1 LTAPIDPGDGP
12 AWPVKALVVGVL
24 ALLLIAGVATVEAWP
39 FTGWRLYS
47 NTKGP
52 TAGSFFAYRVGP
64 HGREHKVDY
73 DQLPYSYQ
81 RAPYVLNKFPHSSA
95 ATRESVC
102 DGLAHGERKAGYPVR
117 AIRVYWE
124 VRRVVPVDGERHT
137 KLIERQR
144 RYTCARRSA

>member
-1 LTAPIDPGDGP
+1 MADTDRVP
-12 AWPVKALVVGVL
+12 AAARVFVLVLIG
-24 ALLLIAGVATVEAWP
+24 ALLYFGWNAIEKWP

-52 TAGSFFAYRVGP
+52 TAGTFVAYRVGP
-64 HGREHKVDY
+64 SGAEHEIDY
-73 DQLPYSYQ
+73 HDLPYSYQ

-102 DGLAHGERKAGYPVR
+102 DGLAHGERDAGRPVQ

-124 VRRVVPVDGERHT
+124 LRRVVPVNGERHT
-137 KLIERQR
+137 RLVEREL
-144 RYTCARRSA
+144 RYTCARSSA